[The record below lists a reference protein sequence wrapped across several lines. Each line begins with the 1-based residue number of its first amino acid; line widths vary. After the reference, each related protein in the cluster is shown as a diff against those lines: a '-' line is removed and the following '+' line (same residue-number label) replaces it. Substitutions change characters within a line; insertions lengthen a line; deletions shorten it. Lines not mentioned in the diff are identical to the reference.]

1 MGLKSVGRNS
11 LPCMPLKRRLPI
23 RPVRRRAF
31 HAAEIAVTDLLADT
45 RTPAREPIRTLIPA
59 RLDRLPWSR
68 FHTLV
73 LIALGVTWILDGLEV
88 TIIGAVSGVLESPQ
102 TLNFTPAQIGMVA
115 SAYLAGAVL
124 GALVFG
130 YLTDRY
136 GRKLFFFVTLTVY
149 AIGALLTAFSWDL
162 WSFALFRFI
171 TGAGIGGEYA
181 AINSAID
188 ELIPARLRGRIALL
202 INGSY
207 WIGAALG
214 SVATV
219 VLLNPAV
226 FEIDRGWRVGV
237 AGGALLCLVIL
248 FIRRFVPESPRWL
261 ITHGFESRAE
271 ATVTAIE
278 NEVHRETGAPLP
290 APDPGHAITL
300 HPRRRFGFGIIIET
314 MFTKYRERAFL
325 GFSLMVSQAF
335 LYNAIFFTYALVL
348 TRFYSVPASQTGLYL
363 LPFALGNFVGVL
375 VLGPFFDTIGRRIMI
390 SATYIA
396 SALLLIVTGSLFA
409 AGHLTAVSLT
419 VLWTLIFFVAS
430 PAASA
435 AYLTVSEIFPVET
448 RALAIAFFY
457 ALGTA
462 TGGIVAPWLF
472 GTLIGTGSAVT
483 VFYGYLFAAVLMIA
497 AAGVEIVI
505 GVDAERKS
513 LEDIAE
519 PLSAK
524 E

>member
-1 MGLKSVGRNS
+1 M
-11 LPCMPLKRRLPI
+11 
-23 RPVRRRAF
+23 
-31 HAAEIAVTDLLADT
+31 TDILADT
-45 RTPAREPIRTLIPA
+45 QTPARGAIRTLIPP

-88 TIIGAVSGVLESPQ
+88 TIIGAVAGVLESPQ
-102 TLNFTPAQIGMVA
+102 TLNFSASQIGLLA
-115 SAYLAGAVL
+115 SAYLAGAVI

-149 AIGALLTAFSWDL
+149 AIGALLTAFAWDL
-162 WSFALFRFI
+162 WSFMLFRFI

-188 ELIPARLRGRIALL
+188 ELIPARLRGRIALF

-207 WIGAALG
+207 WVGAALG
-214 SVATV
+214 SLATV
-219 VLLNPAV
+219 VLLDPNVFAV
-226 FEIDRGWRVGV
+226 DRGWRIGV
-237 AGGALLCLVIL
+237 AGGALLCIVIL
-248 FIRRFVPESPRWL
+248 FLRRFVPESPRWL
-261 ITHGFESRAE
+261 ITHGHTHTAE
-271 ATVTAIE
+271 RIVGQVEDDIRRT
-278 NEVHRETGAPLP
+278 TGHQLP
-290 APDPGHAITL
+290 PPDAAHAITL
-300 HPRRRFGFGIIIET
+300 HPRRRFGFGLILET
-314 MFTKYRERAFL
+314 MFTTYRKRALL
-325 GFSLMVSQAF
+325 GFALMVSQAF

-348 TRFYSVPASQTGLYL
+348 TRFFQVPAAETGLYL
-363 LPFALGNFVGVL
+363 LPFALGNFIGVL
-375 VLGPFFDTIGRRIMI
+375 VLGRFFDTIGRRTMI

-396 SALLLIVTGSLFA
+396 SAVLLVITGVLFA
-409 AGHLTAVSLT
+409 GGHLTAMTLT
-419 VLWTLIFFVAS
+419 MMWTLIFFFAS

-457 ALGTA
+457 AIGTA
-462 TGGIVAPWLF
+462 TGGIAAPWIF

-483 VFYGYLFAAVLMIA
+483 LLYGYLFAATLMIGA
-497 AAGVEIVI
+497 ALVELAI

-519 PLSAK
+519 PLSAR